1 MPARVL
7 VTQQIPQEGL
17 DLLRSAGDLELEV
30 NPTPGAIWTPEELRA
45 HVPDHDYLLCLLT
58 DQIDAALLEA
68 GVRATPPLRLVA
80 NMAVGYNNIDVE
92 AARRLGV
99 LVTNTPGVLT
109 EATADLT
116 FALLLAVARRIPEAD
131 RFTRAGRFTGWQP
144 MLLLGAEL
152 PGKTLGIVGMGRIG
166 QATARRALGFG
177 MSILYTS
184 RQPLA
189 PEAERALRAGLL
201 AEPGVPHSRLRLGP
215 LARPALNARFVPLEE
230 VLRQADFLSLHVPY
244 TPQTHHLLN
253 AETLAL
259 MKPSAYLINTARG
272 AIVDEAALVA
282 ALQAGRLRGAALDV
296 FEDEPRIHPALL
308 QMEQVVL
315 APHIGSA
322 TRETR
327 ARMATTA
334 AGNILAHLRGETP
347 PNLVI

>member
-7 VTQQIPQEGL
+7 VSQQIPQEGL
-17 DLLRSAGDLELEV
+17 DLLRSAEDLQLEI

-45 HVPDHDYLLCLLT
+45 RIPGHDYLLCLLT

-68 GVRATPPLRLVA
+68 GVRGSPPLRLVA

-152 PGKTLGIVGMGRIG
+152 PGKTLGIIGMGRIG
-166 QATARRALGFG
+166 QAVARRAQGFG
-177 MSILYTS
+177 MPVLYSS
-184 RQPLA
+184 RQPI
-189 PEAERALRAGLL
+189 PSEAE
-201 AEPGVPHSRLRLGP
+201 H
-215 LARPALNARFVPLEE
+215 ALNARFASPEE

-253 AETLAL
+253 TETLAL
-259 MKPSAYLINTARG
+259 MQPSAYLVNTARG

-296 FEDEPRIHPALL
+296 FEDEPHIHPALL

-334 AGNILAHLRGETP
+334 ASNILAHLRGETP
-347 PNLVI
+347 PNLVS

>member
-17 DLLRSAGDLELEV
+17 DLLRSAGALQLEV

-45 HVPDHDYLLCLLT
+45 RVPGHDYLLCLLT

-68 GVRATPPLRLVA
+68 GVRGAPPLRLVA

-92 AARRLGV
+92 AARHLGV

-131 RFTRAGRFTGWQP
+131 RFARAGRYTGWQP

-166 QATARRALGFG
+166 QATARRALGFS

-184 RQPLA
+184 RQPLTS
-189 PEAERALRAGLL
+189 EEER
-201 AEPGVPHSRLRLGP
+201 
-215 LARPALNARFVPLEE
+215 ALNARFAPLEE

>member
-1 MPARVL
+1 MPNRKRPLVVVTRKLPDIVETRMRELFDARLNLDDKPMSHAELAEAARAADVL
-7 VTQQIPQEGL
+7 V
-17 DLLRSAGDLELEV
+17 
-30 NPTPGAIWTPEELRA
+30 PTI
-45 HVPDHDYLLCLLT
+45 T
-58 DQIDAALLEA
+58 DRIDAAVLSQSGEKLKLIA
-68 GVRATPPLRLVA
+68 NFGNGVD
-80 NMAVGYNNIDVE
+80 NIDV
-92 AARRLGV
+92 ATALQRGIT
-99 LVTNTPGVLT
+99 VTNTPGVLT

-116 FALLLAVARRIPEAD
+116 LALLLAVARRIPEAD

-144 MLLLGAEL
+144 LLLLGAEL

-166 QATARRALGFG
+166 RAVARRALGFG
-177 MSILYTS
+177 MSILYTN
-184 RQPLA
+184 RQPLS
-189 PEAERALRAGLL
+189 PEAEHALSA
-201 AEPGVPHSRLRLGP
+201 S
-215 LARPALNARFVPLEE
+215 FTPLEA

-259 MKPSAYLINTARG
+259 MKPEAYLINTARG

-282 ALQAGRLRGAALDV
+282 ALQTGRLRGAALDV
-296 FEDEPRIHPALL
+296 FEDEPRIHPTLL
-308 QMEQVVL
+308 QMDQAVL

-347 PNLVI
+347 PNLVP

>member
-1 MPARVL
+1 MPTRIL
-7 VTQQIPQEGL
+7 VTQHIPDEGL
-17 DLLRSAGDLELEV
+17 ALLRGAGDVSLDI

-45 HVPDHDYLLCLLT
+45 HVPGHDYLLCLLT

-68 GVRATPPLRLVA
+68 GARGTPPLRLVA
-80 NMAVGYNNIDVE
+80 NMAVGYNNIDLE

-109 EATADLT
+109 DATADLT

-131 RFTRAGRFTGWQP
+131 RFTRAGRYTGWQP
-144 MLLLGAEL
+144 LLLLGAEL
-152 PGKTLGIVGMGRIG
+152 TGKTLGIVGMGRIG
-166 QATARRALGFG
+166 RAVARRALGFG
-177 MSILYTS
+177 MSILYS
-184 RQPLA
+184 ARHPLGD
-189 PEAERALRAGLL
+189 AEER
-201 AEPGVPHSRLRLGP
+201 
-215 LARPALNARFVPLEE
+215 ALNARFASLEDI
-230 VLRQADFLSLHVPY
+230 LRRADFLSLHVPY
-244 TPQTHHLLN
+244 TPQTHHLLS

-259 MKPSAYLINTARG
+259 MKPEAYLINTARG

-282 ALQAGRLRGAALDV
+282 ALQTGRLRGAALDV